1 MLTAIRDWCKTRKI
15 YPNIFLHKVSSVGL
29 FSISNIEAKI
39 QKKLEPLEKAC
50 LGMLQIFDRTTRI
63 ELHIFTGLSLSVCE
77 NTLQNLEQ
85 NNLIEVVDY
94 NKKLLDENLARLE
107 KEVGTDWKL
116 PTIMS
121 ILDRKLIKQFQIT
134 DIGKEAISDSG
145 KTIVDLIDLDIMI
158 TANPFYVFLDSVRLR
173 PQGFDTLNMTPEL
186 TYSILNLTKS
196 IEKRSGIQPISITN
210 HSIAD
215 GKEVVTSNYWISI
228 DGNNGKELSNSKFNA
243 FLSSNSFDRW
253 VRPDWSNELY
263 KQIPQYDSNLS
274 MVIKTISSTFD
285 MVDEVITEGLVL
297 NKDKIS
303 WTLIVDL
310 EMLLLIAPIRPE
322 LIQEVNPE
330 IRISIPDSSW
340 HMVMLLQLEGYDD
353 LATQGLEAARFHA
366 NVSRGGFNLEKGYRT
381 WTKMMQK
388 WGKKT
393 NYGDFREIIKLLAEN
408 NCLMLKESAISKIY
422 IDLDN
427 LVSFNKRGKQSWN
440 FSRISQLEALLKEA
454 SITNLHYLGSKEL
467 GNRIDQE
474 ENFKQWVK
482 GVNFEEIELRNK
494 IPPGMVLALDNKCHY
509 LGNGRIPDTDEY
521 KEFRRTSMNIRF
533 RIDKN
538 TLKIPGIEPFY
549 DFKTESIIEKL
560 YSIHYE

>member
-1 MLTAIRDWCKTRKI
+1 MSTAIRDWCKSRKI
-15 YPNIFLHKVSSVGL
+15 FPNIFLHKVSSVGL
-29 FSISNIEAKI
+29 FSISNVEAKI
-39 QKKLEPLEKAC
+39 QKRLEPLEKAC
-50 LGMLQIFDRTTRI
+50 LNMLLIFDRTTRI

-77 NTLQNLEQ
+77 NTLQILEQ
-85 NNLIEVVDY
+85 NNLIEVVEY
-94 NKKLLDENLARLE
+94 SKKYLDDNLTRLE

-116 PTIMS
+116 PTIMT
-121 ILDRKLIKQFQIT
+121 ILERKLIKQFQIT

-145 KTIVDLIDLDIMI
+145 KTIVDLINLDIMI
-158 TANPFYVFLDSVRLR
+158 TANPFYVFFDSVRLR
-173 PQGFDTLNMTPEL
+173 PQGFDTLSMTPEL
-186 TYSILNLTKS
+186 TYSILNLTKL

-215 GKEVVTSNYWISI
+215 GKEVVTSNYWISV
-228 DGNNGKELSNSKFNA
+228 DGKNGKELTKSNFNA

-253 VRPDWSNELY
+253 VRPDWSDELY
-263 KQIPQYDSNLS
+263 KQIPHYDNNLA

-297 NKDKIS
+297 NKDRTS
-303 WTLIVDL
+303 WTLSADL
-310 EMLLLIAPIRPE
+310 EMLLLISPIRPE

-330 IRISIPDSSW
+330 IRISIPESSW

-353 LATQGLEAARFHA
+353 LAIQALKAARFHA
-366 NVSRGGFNLEKGYRT
+366 NVSRGGFNLEKGFRT

-388 WGKKT
+388 WGKKI
-393 NYGDFREIIKLLAEN
+393 NYNEYREIILLLAEH
-408 NCLMLKESAISKIY
+408 NCLMVKESGISKIY

-440 FSRISQLEALLKEA
+440 FSRIKQLEVLLDES
-454 SITNLHYLGSKEL
+454 SITELYYLGSKEL
-467 GNRIDQE
+467 SNRIDQE
-474 ENFKQWVK
+474 ENFKQWLNK
-482 GVNFEEIELRNK
+482 VNYEEIEPKGK
-494 IPPGMVLALDNKCHY
+494 IHPGMVMALENKCHY
-509 LGNGRIPDTDEY
+509 LGNGRIPDTDEF
-521 KEFRRTSMNIRF
+521 KDFRRNSKNIRF

-549 DFKTESIIEKL
+549 DIKTENIIEKL